1 MPAVKPAA
9 TDPAPAPPPVHR
21 RRHRWRW
28 VVEAALVIAVIM
40 GIRAWQQQGAAHGV
54 APALAGTLLDGQAYD
69 IAARSDGPV
78 LVHFWASWCAICR
91 AQHGSIE
98 GVARDHAVVTVA
110 MRSGDAAAVRGHLT
124 EHAGT
129 FAVLNDPSGALAER
143 WGVRAVP
150 ASFIV
155 DAQGRVRFVEV
166 GYTTSWGLR
175 WRMWW
180 AGTRASP
187 SGDRVTN

>member
-1 MPAVKPAA
+1 M
-9 TDPAPAPPPVHR
+9 
-21 RRHRWRW
+21 
-28 VVEAALVIAVIM
+28 
-40 GIRAWQQQGAAHGV
+40 
-54 APALAGTLLDGQAYD
+54 
-69 IAARSDGPV
+69 

-110 MRSGDAAAVRGHLT
+110 MRSGDAAAVRAHL
-124 EHAGT
+124 AGQAAT
-129 FAVLNDPSGALAER
+129 FAVLNDPSGALADR

-175 WRMWW
+175 WRLSW

>member
-1 MPAVKPAA
+1 
-9 TDPAPAPPPVHR
+9 
-21 RRHRWRW
+21 
-28 VVEAALVIAVIM
+28 M

-54 APALAGTLLDGQAYD
+54 GPALAGTLLDGQAYD

-129 FAVLNDPSGALAER
+129 FAVLNDPSGALADR

-175 WRMWW
+175 WRLWW
-180 AGTRASP
+180 AGHARRGPAT
-187 SGDRVTN
+187 V